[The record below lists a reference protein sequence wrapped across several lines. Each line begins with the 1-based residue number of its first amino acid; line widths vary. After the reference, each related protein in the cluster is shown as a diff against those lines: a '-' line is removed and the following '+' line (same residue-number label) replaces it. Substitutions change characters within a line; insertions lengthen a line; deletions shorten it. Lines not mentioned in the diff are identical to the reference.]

1 MAKKNAVADLAS
13 KVNKAASGLAN
24 SSAISG
30 VLGNT
35 TKNNAVMNLATSVA
49 KNLTKNLTKNNSTQA
64 STTQSTVAPVQQ
76 EFVPSNTTQSYLNQL
91 KNLEGN
97 APGAYSSKYQSQ
109 IDALLDKIN
118 NWGEF
123 APSDTTKSYLDHL
136 KRLEGNAPGAY
147 SSKYQSQI
155 DALLDKI
162 NNREKFSYDFNAD
175 PLYQQYKDSYAKMG
189 KEAAINAAANAA
201 NLTGGYGNSY
211 AATAAAQA
219 NQQYLTQLNDVI
231 PELYNAAIDKYQ
243 MEGQDMLSQYGA
255 LSDAEQNAYTQYRD
269 GINDYFNN
277 LSYYQTAYGN
287 SLGNDLNIANLED
300 QRLLNQYGAMS
311 EAEQAAYN
319 QYRDSM
325 SDYYNN
331 LSYYQNAYNSSLGND
346 WNLANFKYQ
355 QARDQVSDQQWK
367 DQFEE
372 NVRQFGLNYA
382 LQKASQELAEREY
395 NTSKDQWQQ
404 QFDYSKTRDQVSDQ
418 QWKDQFDYSKE
429 RDLVSDSQWQ
439 KQFNYNKQ
447 QDAISNAL
455 AKANANAS
463 TTADDS
469 SNTADTVD
477 EVARI
482 RDLGMG
488 DIVDFA
494 MSQAQWGKMGGN
506 NDPVYDYLYTQ
517 YEKGKISDTELEA
530 IYNYVKMQK
539 GK

>member
-1 MAKKNAVADLAS
+1 MAKKNAVTSIA
-13 KVNKAASGLAN
+13 KNVAASMAKNN
-24 SSAISG
+24 SITNKVLNSA
-30 VLGNT
+30 

-49 KNLTKNLTKNNSTQA
+49 ANLTKKNNKVSGIAEPSSKNKVSGTA
-64 STTQSTVAPVQQ
+64 QSIVAPVQQ
-76 EFVPSNTTQSYLNQL
+76 EFKPSDTTQSYLNQL
-91 KNLEGN
+91 KKVEGN
-97 APGAYSSKYQSQ
+97 APGGYTSKYQSQ
-109 IDALLDKIN
+109 IDELL
-118 NWGEF
+118 
-123 APSDTTKSYLDHL
+123 S
-136 KRLEGNAPGAY
+136 R
-147 SSKYQSQI
+147 
-155 DALLDKI
+155 I

-175 PLYQQYKDSYAKMG
+175 PLYQQYKDSYTKLG
-189 KEAAINAAANAA
+189 KEAGMNAAANAA

-243 MEGQDMLSQYGA
+243 MEGQDMLS
-255 LSDAEQNAYTQYRD
+255 
-269 GINDYFNN
+269 
-277 LSYYQTAYGN
+277 
-287 SLGNDLNIANLED
+287 
-300 QRLLNQYGAMS
+300 QYGAMS

-429 RDLVSDSQWQ
+429 RDLVSDSQWKQQFDYNKSRDQVSDSQWQ

-469 SNTADTVD
+469 SNTADTVN

-482 RDLGMG
+482 RDLGLG

-530 IYNYVKMQK
+530 IYNYVKMQR